1 MISFNTIP
9 LGRLTPGQFI
19 EFDASRATNGA
30 GLSLNRVLLVGQ
42 RRNNQGAAAELT
54 PVSITSADEAV
65 QQFGAGSM
73 LAQMA
78 AAYLTADR
86 TSPVT
91 AIALEDPAG
100 SSRATGTLTITG
112 PASAAGTISL
122 RIGGVAVNAN
132 VRSGETAEQIANRV
146 RVQINQTPGL
156 PVTTALDG
164 AVITL
169 TAHQGGVCGNDIDVR
184 LNHLAGERL
193 PTGVAAVITAM
204 AGGAGEPDYSA
215 IWPVIGDTDYRTI
228 IFGGFGQAIYL
239 ANVDELAERWGEE
252 RQLEGTLYAAANGTQ
267 GELSTLGDTLNSELV
282 SVIGAASSPSLPW
295 VIAADYGAACGSNSL
310 ADPARPLQTL
320 VMPNITAPREGE
332 SFTRAERELLL
343 ASGITTFT
351 ADRAGTVRIER
362 AVTTYKTNAA
372 GLSDLAYLDLE
383 AVLTLAYLRRTLRAR
398 IASKY
403 QRFKLA
409 SDGNNFARGQ
419 NIVTPSL
426 LRAELIAL
434 AREWEEDGLV
444 ENVDQFINDLIVER
458 NSNDTGR
465 IDALVPPDIVN
476 QFRSFAAS
484 IQFRL

>member
-1 MISFNTIP
+1 MISFTNIP

-42 RRNNQGAAAELT
+42 RRGNQGAAAELT

-100 SSRATGTLTITG
+100 GTAATGTLALTG
-112 PASAAGTISL
+112 PATAAGSIKL
-122 RIGGVAVNAN
+122 RIGGEAVNAN
-132 VRSGETAEQIANRV
+132 IRIGDSAAQIAQRV
-146 RVQINQTPGL
+146 AVAINQL
-156 PVTTALDG
+156 PNNPVVAAIDG
-164 AVITL
+164 DNVGL
-169 TAHQGGVCGNDIDVR
+169 TARHLGVCGNDIDVR

-193 PTGVAAVITAM
+193 PGGVAAVITAM

-320 VMPNITAPREGE
+320 ALPNITAPREGE

-343 ASGITTFT
+343 ASGIATFT

-465 IDALVPPDIVN
+465 IDALVPPNIVN